1 MADEEPRHDDGDDD
15 EVERPDRDRF
25 GALSDR
31 PWYRHPFVIIT
42 IAGFALYILNWY
54 VAANRTGAGVPLF
67 GG

>member
-1 MADEEPRHDDGDDD
+1 MADERSTNDDAGEPK
-15 EVERPDRDRF
+15 RPDRDRF
-25 GALSDR
+25 GALAGR

-42 IAGFALYILNWY
+42 LAGAALLLLNWY

>member
-1 MADEEPRHDDGDDD
+1 MADEQPTHDDGDEQDP
-15 EVERPDRDRF
+15 ERPDRDRF
-25 GALSDR
+25 GALAGR

-42 IAGFALYILNWY
+42 LAGAALYLLNLY

>member
-1 MADEEPRHDDGDDD
+1 VADEQPRNDDGDND
-15 EVERPDRDRF
+15 EEERPERDKF
-25 GALSDR
+25 GALAGR

-42 IAGFALYILNWY
+42 LAGAALYLLNWY

>member
-1 MADEEPRHDDGDDD
+1 VADDQPTNGDND

-25 GALSDR
+25 GALAGR

-42 IAGFALYILNWY
+42 LAGIALYALNWD